1 MSFDGTYSD
10 FMAFSSRL
18 EDFPRFLVVNGFS
31 MGPGELPKLKITMN
45 ANTFVLPKDTPALS
59 Q

>member
-1 MSFDGTYSD
+1 
-10 FMAFSSRL
+10 
-18 EDFPRFLVVNGFS
+18 